1 MAVKKHLNISDIEE
15 IVSKYNIGKLVHFKS
30 IESGSV
36 QLNYLLITEKRKYVL
51 RYYCE
56 ERSKESVL
64 FELNLIIYLLK
75 HGYPTASP
83 VKDVSGGYINFH
95 EDKSLMIFEFIEGKH
110 VENPTI
116 IQRNLLIKKVAE
128 LNGITKNYRP
138 VYRKFRWNYN
148 QEFCRNLAKEKASEI
163 GSENAKEKY
172 WWMAGELEKLNL
184 PSNLTRGVC
193 HCDFHYSNIFFDDDR
208 FVALIDFDD
217 ANYTYLT
224 YDLVSL
230 MNPFLPEFSW
240 KTWEKFDREENILVF
255 DECRDI
261 LREYLKYRPMSFL
274 EKRHIFDVCKL
285 NILIDC
291 LWYFRRGK
299 VEDFFEKRK
308 IDALNTLGREKFFG
322 NLFE

>member
-1 MAVKKHLNISDIEE
+1 MEKGNLKEEDFKEILLN
-15 IVSKYNIGKLVHFKS
+15 YNLGELKSFQIIKNGTVQTNYLVVTDEGKFVLRLYSFRK
-30 IESGSV
+30 IESIKFEIN
-36 QLNYLLITEKRKYVL
+36 LINYILKRK
-51 RYYCE
+51 
-56 ERSKESVL
+56 
-64 FELNLIIYLLK
+64 F
-75 HGYPTASP
+75 PTAFP
-83 VKDVSGGYINFH
+83 MKGKNNKYINFYK
-95 EDKSLMIFEFIEGKH
+95 DNPYVFFEFIKGEH
-110 VENPTI
+110 ISNPSQKQFESI
-116 IQRNLLIKKVAE
+116 IKAAGLL
-128 LNGITKNYRP
+128 NNMTKNYNP
-138 VYRKFRWNYN
+138 KYREYRWNYN
-148 QEFCRNLAKEKASEI
+148 PEFCRNLAKEKAGEI

-172 WWMAGELEKLNL
+172 RWITGELEKLNL

-240 KTWEKFDREENILVF
+240 KTWKKFGHEENILVF
-255 DECRDI
+255 DECRYI
-261 LREYLKYRPMSFL
+261 IQEYLKYRPMSSL
-274 EKRHIFDVCKL
+274 EKRHIFDVYKL
-285 NILIDC
+285 SVLIDC

-308 IDALNTLGREKFFG
+308 IDALNNLGREKFFG